1 MLVDFTGYAGD
12 CLIRGHLDLRAERLT
27 DQLHA
32 DPAVRLTDVVLEGLV
47 DGRRVAVPEFVV
59 RREDL
64 CAVVATGPRGARR
77 LRIATTP
84 HRLQAL
90 IGPYT
95 VLGRLHTPSGQGAIR
110 SLADRDTMVPLTD
123 ATIAYIVAGIVEV
136 RDVAT
141 LVINREL
148 ASWLRDAEG
157 GDVGRPRLSVVE
169 GSLGRP

>member
-1 MLVDFTGYAGD
+1 MLVDLIGYAGD

-27 DQLHA
+27 DQLHD

-47 DGRRVAVPEFVV
+47 DGRRVAVPEFVI

-64 CAVVATGPRGARR
+64 CAVVAVGPRGARR

-84 HRLQAL
+84 HRLQAQ

-95 VLGRLHTPSGQGAIR
+95 VLGRLHAPPGTDAIR
-110 SLADRDTMVPLTD
+110 SFAERDLMVPLTD
-123 ATIAYIVAGIVEV
+123 ATIAYVVAGIVEV
-136 RDVAT
+136 RDVPT
-141 LVINREL
+141 LIINREL

-157 GDVGRPRLSVVE
+157 PGRPRLAVVE
-169 GSLGRP
+169 GSLGRS

>member
-84 HRLQAL
+84 HRLQAQ

-95 VLGRLHTPSGQGAIR
+95 VLGRLHSPSGQGAIR

-123 ATIAYIVAGIVEV
+123 ATIAYVVAGIVEV

-157 GDVGRPRLSVVE
+157 GEIGRPRLSVVE